1 MHVCVL
7 QRKTR
12 EREGYR
18 SSEGTGE
25 SSQREREDGDGEEED
40 GKDFV
45 VCCPNDF
52 TVILVTKYATRCVD
66 GWFFCFYHVER
77 HWIHPQCVGHL
88 CYITIP

>member
-25 SSQREREDGDGEEED
+25 SSQREGEEGAGGEEED
-40 GKDFV
+40 GENLLVFY
-45 VCCPNDF
+45 PND
-52 TVILVTKYATRCVD
+52 
-66 GWFFCFYHVER
+66 G
-77 HWIHPQCVGHL
+77 
-88 CYITIP
+88 